1 MKTFDL
7 DVHSTVRVVVRD
19 ETVQGLR
26 AVAAQCKHP
35 LINTAALLHPEDDDA
50 FILMILRTDLRRA
63 VHRSLEAFITEIEC
77 TGSVSP
83 VSAKQIDRTMPP
95 TTEPLVLDGHGT
107 HTGRSIGEVQPQPQ
121 AYPPL

>member
-7 DVHSTVRVVVRD
+7 DVQSTVRVVVRD
-19 ETVQGLR
+19 ETVQRLR
-26 AVAAQCKHP
+26 AFAARGNDP
-35 LINTAALLHPEDDDA
+35 SLNAAALMHPEDDDA
-50 FILMILRTDLRRA
+50 FMLMILRTDLRRA
-63 VHRSLEAFITEIEC
+63 VRRSLETFITEIEC

-95 TTEPLVLDGHGT
+95 TTEPLVLDGPGA
-107 HTGRSIGEVQPQPQ
+107 HTGRSIGKVQPQPQ